1 MDGRGEVTTMIDSW
15 DDLFAM
21 ERRLDELM
29 RSFLG
34 TWTVLG
40 RRAFVPPLDVFERDE
55 DLVVRMEAP
64 GLDPAR
70 DLKVTV
76 QDGMLVITGERRFE
90 EEVEE
95 KDYYRRETS
104 HGTFT
109 RTVPLPEG
117 FDEDTI
123 EAEYRDGVLQIV
135 APHAAKAIGAPTTKE
150 IPVRIPKAIKAA

>member
-1 MDGRGEVTTMIDSW
+1 MIGYW

-21 ERRLDELM
+21 ERRLDEAM

-34 TWTVLG
+34 TRTVLG
-40 RRAFVPPLDVFERDE
+40 RRAFVPPLDVFEREE

-64 GLDPAR
+64 GLDPTK

-76 QDGMLVITGERRFE
+76 QEGMLVISGERRFD

-123 EAEYRDGVLQIV
+123 EAEYKDGVLEVV
-135 APHAAKAIGAPTTKE
+135 APKAAKAIEAPKAKE
-150 IPVRIPKAIKAA
+150 ITVRAPKAIKAA